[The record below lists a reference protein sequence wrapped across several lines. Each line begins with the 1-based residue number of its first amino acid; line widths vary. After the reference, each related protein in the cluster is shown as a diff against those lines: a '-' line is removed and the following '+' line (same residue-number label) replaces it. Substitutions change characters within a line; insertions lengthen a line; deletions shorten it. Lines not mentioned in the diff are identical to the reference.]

1 METLKAL
8 NQIVVSLVE
17 IAGRALLL
25 VLAFLLVAALALLP
39 LGLLG
44 WLLVWLWGLL

>member
-17 IAGRALLL
+17 IAGMALLL

-39 LGLLG
+39 LGLFG

>member
-17 IAGRALLL
+17 IAGMALLL
-25 VLAFLLVAALALLP
+25 VLAFLLVAAFALLP

>member
-17 IAGRALLL
+17 IAGMALLL
-25 VLAFLLVAALALLP
+25 VLAFLLVATLALLP

>member
-17 IAGRALLL
+17 IAGMALLL
-25 VLAFLLVAALALLP
+25 VLAFLLVAA

>member
-17 IAGRALLL
+17 IAGMALLL

-39 LGLLG
+39 LGLL
-44 WLLVWLWGLL
+44 VWLWGLL

>member
-17 IAGRALLL
+17 IAGMALLL

-44 WLLVWLWGLL
+44 WLLVWLWWLL

>member
-17 IAGRALLL
+17 IADMALLL

-44 WLLVWLWGLL
+44 

>member
-17 IAGRALLL
+17 IAGMALLL

-39 LGLLG
+39 LDLLG
-44 WLLVWLWGLL
+44 WLLVGLWGLL

>member
-17 IAGRALLL
+17 IAGMALLL

-39 LGLLG
+39 LGLRG
-44 WLLVWLWGLL
+44 WLLVGLWGLL

>member
-17 IAGRALLL
+17 IAGMALLL
-25 VLAFLLVAALALLP
+25 VLAFLLVAALAVLP

-44 WLLVWLWGLL
+44 WLLVWWWGLL